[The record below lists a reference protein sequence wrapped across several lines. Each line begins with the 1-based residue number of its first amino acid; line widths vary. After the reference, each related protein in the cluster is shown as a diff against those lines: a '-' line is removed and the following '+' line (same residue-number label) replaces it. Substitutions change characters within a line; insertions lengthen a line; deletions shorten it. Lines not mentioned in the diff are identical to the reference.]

1 MSDNTRQE
9 ATIDTTDLLS
19 SVSKKQSIKNRLQK
33 YFLLISLSIIFL
45 MSAFSLYYFYNT
57 TMKESTTM
65 IRNKLLLA
73 DLFLQEKKND
83 TTEFAKNLAAN
94 RSIQLGLELESGIK
108 VSEYLE
114 SLEQSGGVF
123 RVMVFDAYGQ
133 HLTDASG
140 TSFSSERSLIMKAL
154 QGSAMTEPCLIDNG
168 GVKTPAFVATV
179 PVYNGDDVIGCVM
192 TEFVFM
198 ENPDFFGDLARN
210 LECELAVYS
219 DSATI
224 VSTGELSIDDKLYK
238 KVAYMGKTYEDI
250 SLTSSGLNEYK
261 AILDSDSTPAAVIRV
276 YLSSYQYQ
284 KVFIT
289 AFIVYV
295 ILATL
300 FTVLVISLVLRISA
314 SILNPIEQ
322 LLQDVNIVRNGD
334 LSHEV
339 ILHVQD
345 EIGRLGTSFNELR
358 SQLNDKITT
367 IQDMNSSL
375 ERTIS
380 ERTATINTLNDK
392 MKHYLSP
399 QLYASIAG
407 GERDASVD
415 KHYRKKLTVFFSDV
429 VNFTATSESLEA
441 EDLSSLLNSY
451 LDSMATIAQKYG
463 GTIDKYVGDAVMVF
477 FGDPVFTSDKDHAV
491 RAVKMAMEMQTRLIS
506 FREEWRAKGVTNP
519 FHVRVGINTG
529 YCTIGNFGSETKMDY
544 TIIGNNVN
552 MAARFEA
559 AAEPDTIL
567 MSPETYMLVRDEIE
581 CVEAGEFSLKGV
593 TGTIKA
599 YNPVRIKK
607 SKTVV
612 EFAKVTPRGELIFP
626 EKAVDLKLLS
636 KEEKKTLLMS
646 IKDAFHDIAEV
657 KAPKPVA
664 KKPVRQLDGDEGKA
678 KKVPQ
683 KGNPQKTN

>member
-1 MSDNTRQE
+1 
-9 ATIDTTDLLS
+9 
-19 SVSKKQSIKNRLQK
+19 
-33 YFLLISLSIIFL
+33 
-45 MSAFSLYYFYNT
+45 
-57 TMKESTTM
+57 
-65 IRNKLLLA
+65 
-73 DLFLQEKKND
+73 
-83 TTEFAKNLAAN
+83 
-94 RSIQLGLELESGIK
+94 
-108 VSEYLE
+108 
-114 SLEQSGGVF
+114 
-123 RVMVFDAYGQ
+123 
-133 HLTDASG
+133 
-140 TSFSSERSLIMKAL
+140 
-154 QGSAMTEPCLIDNG
+154 
-168 GVKTPAFVATV
+168 
-179 PVYNGDDVIGCVM
+179 M

-375 ERTIS
+375 ERIIS